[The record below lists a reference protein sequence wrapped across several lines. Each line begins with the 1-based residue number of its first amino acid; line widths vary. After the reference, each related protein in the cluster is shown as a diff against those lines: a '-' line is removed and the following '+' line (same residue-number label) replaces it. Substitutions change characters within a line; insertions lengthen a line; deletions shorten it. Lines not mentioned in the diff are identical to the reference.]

1 MSTKPSIEQLLKP
14 RYKVIADYPSN
25 DFEIGQIL
33 IESNTVEDWLQ
44 TDNWLHGIKL
54 SAAKA
59 YPHLF
64 KQLSWWE
71 EREVGELIGLIVK
84 KISYPF
90 TITKVNAP
98 ISIDG
103 RFFVWDNMKNSAPFE
118 DYLPATEAEY
128 LTYINKEI

>member
-14 RYKVIADYPSN
+14 RYKVIADYPLSLLMIGDIVEMVTGSN
-25 DFEIGQIL
+25 EMWVCNRTGNRISFHPA
-33 IESNTVEDWLQ
+33 N
-44 TDNWLHGIKL
+44 
-54 SAAKA
+54 
-59 YPHLF
+59 YPAIF

-71 EREVGELIGLIVK
+71 EREVGEMLGLVVK

-103 RFFVWDNMKNSAPFE
+103 RFFVWDNMKNSVPFQ

-128 LTYINKEI
+128 LTYMNKNK